1 MAVLAVSAAQEKVVG
16 NVWARAVFCVRRG
29 GGRRRLRRLWLPVGH
44 EQVSARFAVQ
54 WRMRQRRSEVEAST
68 DAAGTGGSLRVHVV
82 AVARVHAMNGVLARR
97 GRRLVWGVQR
107 GKRSGKGTGV
117 LSDARVSYWT
127 WWLRLGRREG

>member
-1 MAVLAVSAAQEKVVG
+1 MERVMAVLAVSAAQEKVVG

-68 DAAGTGGSLRVHVV
+68 DAAGTGGSLR
-82 AVARVHAMNGVLARR
+82 A
-97 GRRLVWGVQR
+97 
-107 GKRSGKGTGV
+107 
-117 LSDARVSYWT
+117 
-127 WWLRLGRREG
+127 LGRRPCRLWHARTPWTSAG

>member
-1 MAVLAVSAAQEKVVG
+1 MERVMAVLAVSAAQEKVVG

-68 DAAGTGGSLRVHVV
+68 DAVEAGRGRACSGRRGH
-82 AVARVHAMNGVLARR
+82 AVYGMVSSSGHGLARVV
-97 GRRLVWGVQR
+97 
-107 GKRSGKGTGV
+107 
-117 LSDARVSYWT
+117 
-127 WWLRLGRREG
+127 